1 MERNISNMPV
11 QKLPMS
17 KKTEEWRRDCVDYFI
32 GISGFSSA
40 NSIPDEEELQSYYDL
55 YNSIYNTLSIDY
67 NMFLYK
73 NKNGSGYMEKKVNL
87 EQKII
92 DLKLKKRELVLA
104 GKNTSDVDEEIKK
117 IKQELDKE
125 SLIVK

>member
-1 MERNISNMPV
+1 MILI
-11 QKLPMS
+11 K
-17 KKTEEWRRDCVDYFI
+17 
-32 GISGFSSA
+32 
-40 NSIPDEEELQSYYDL
+40 YYIIVYIVFL
-55 YNSIYNTLSIDY
+55 KQIYNV
-67 NMFLYK
+67 FLYK
-73 NKNGSGYMEKKVNL
+73 NKNGSGYMEEKVNL

>member
-17 KKTEEWRRDCVDYFI
+17 KKTEEWRKDCVDYFI

-55 YNSIYNTLSIDY
+55 YNSQFLLS
-67 NMFLYK
+67 N
-73 NKNGSGYMEKKVNL
+73 SVH
-87 EQKII
+87 
-92 DLKLKKRELVLA
+92 
-104 GKNTSDVDEEIKK
+104 
-117 IKQELDKE
+117 
-125 SLIVK
+125 

>member
-1 MERNISNMPV
+1 M
-11 QKLPMS
+11 
-17 KKTEEWRRDCVDYFI
+17 F
-32 GISGFSSA
+32 F
-40 NSIPDEEELQSYYDL
+40 YYDFNKVL

-92 DLKLKKRELVLA
+92 DLKLK
-104 GKNTSDVDEEIKK
+104 SHDEARTPDRRYWAPWYRAPRH
-117 IKQELDKE
+117 L
-125 SLIVK
+125 

>member
-1 MERNISNMPV
+1 MILI
-11 QKLPMS
+11 K
-17 KKTEEWRRDCVDYFI
+17 
-32 GISGFSSA
+32 
-40 NSIPDEEELQSYYDL
+40 YYIIVYIVFL
-55 YNSIYNTLSIDY
+55 KQIYNV
-67 NMFLYK
+67 FLYK

>member
-1 MERNISNMPV
+1 MFY
-11 QKLPMS
+11 K
-17 KKTEEWRRDCVDYFI
+17 FI
-32 GISGFSSA
+32 LFCRKINLNLLLFF
-40 NSIPDEEELQSYYDL
+40 YYDFNKVL

-67 NMFLYK
+67 NMLLYK

>member
-1 MERNISNMPV
+1 M
-11 QKLPMS
+11 
-17 KKTEEWRRDCVDYFI
+17 F
-32 GISGFSSA
+32 F
-40 NSIPDEEELQSYYDL
+40 YYDFNKVL

-117 IKQELDKE
+117 IKQEDGYVIYRGRFRNIRSKTA
-125 SLIVK
+125 VDGWRR